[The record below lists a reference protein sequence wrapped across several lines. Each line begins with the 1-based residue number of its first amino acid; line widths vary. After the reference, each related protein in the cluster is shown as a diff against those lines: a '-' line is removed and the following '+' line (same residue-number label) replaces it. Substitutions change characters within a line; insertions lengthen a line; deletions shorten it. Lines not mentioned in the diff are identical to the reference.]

1 MTGRPTGATV
11 GGRAY
16 LDLRKAASVA
26 GRPTDEFLQLC
37 ALEGFLDRLGS
48 SPHAEHLML
57 KGGVL
62 LAAYDARRPTRDID
76 LAGLDV
82 ANDLDN
88 LLRMINEIIAIGR
101 DDGLEFDL
109 NATGVEAIR
118 DEEDY
123 GGGRVTVHGGL
134 STGVIQFHVDI
145 NIGDPLWPPPDHVDL
160 ARVLGGPPIR
170 VHGYH
175 VELILA
181 EKTVT
186 ALQRGTANTRWR
198 DFVDI
203 ANLGRHDL
211 DDIALVEAIDESPL
225 TGTYRSSRCATSS
238 PAIHASHSPA
248 GRHGAASSASLPR
261 RRSSSPTSST
271 RSSRSLN
278 RFSSEPISRPDE
290 IGSAGLPHGAP
301 NVSPWRSWGRASTSC
316 SSRRPCGPGLT
327 ILPSGCPLTSVRSTA
342 AMRRTGSRGM

>member
-1 MTGRPTGATV
+1 MTGHPTGATV

-26 GRPTDEFLQLC
+26 GRPTDEFLQLY

-48 SPHAEHLML
+48 STHAEHFVL

-134 STGVIQFHVDI
+134 STGVIQFHVDV
-145 NIGDPLWPPPDHVDL
+145 NIGDPLWPPPGHVDL
-160 ARVLGGPPIR
+160 PRVLGGPPIR
-170 VHGYH
+170 VRGYR

-181 EKTVT
+181 EKIVT

-211 DDIALVEAIDESPL
+211 DAIALVEAIRRVAAYRQVSIQPLREVL
-225 TGTYRSSRCATSS
+225 TGYPRVAQSRWSAWRRKQRLTTST
-238 PAIHASHSPA
+238 PEQFADLLDLVFAF
-248 GRHGAASSASLPR
+248 
-261 RRSSSPTSST
+261 T
-271 RSSRSLN
+271 
-278 RFSSEPISRPDE
+278 EPV
-290 IGSAGLPHGAP
+290 LQ
-301 NVSPWRSWGRASTSC
+301 RADIV
-316 SSRRPCGPGLT
+316 P
-327 ILPSGCPLTSVRSTA
+327 
-342 AMRRTGSRGM
+342 

>member
-1 MTGRPTGATV
+1 VTGRPTGATV

-26 GRPTDEFLQLC
+26 GRPTDEFLQLY

-48 SPHAEHLML
+48 SPHAEHFVL

-134 STGVIQFHVDI
+134 STGVIQFHVDV
-145 NIGDPLWPPPDHVDL
+145 NIGDPLWPPPGHVDL
-160 ARVLGGPPIR
+160 PRVLGGPPIR
-170 VHGYH
+170 VRGYR

-181 EKTVT
+181 EKIVT
-186 ALQRGTANTRWR
+186 ALQRGRANTRWR

-211 DDIALVEAIDESPL
+211 DAIALVEAIRRVAAYRQVSIQPLREVL
-225 TGTYRSSRCATSS
+225 TGYPRIAQSRWSAWRRKQRLTTST
-238 PAIHASHSPA
+238 PEQFADLLDLVLAF
-248 GRHGAASSASLPR
+248 
-261 RRSSSPTSST
+261 T
-271 RSSRSLN
+271 
-278 RFSSEPISRPDE
+278 EPVLQRADI
-290 IGSAGLPHGAP
+290 AP
-301 NVSPWRSWGRASTSC
+301 
-316 SSRRPCGPGLT
+316 
-327 ILPSGCPLTSVRSTA
+327 
-342 AMRRTGSRGM
+342 